1 MNKTVLKQSQVR
13 FVSDTHQYFLGDKE
27 LFGIT
32 STLIKR
38 AYPDTYKKP
47 DNYTE
52 EQWAE
57 ILNNAAA
64 KGSNMHETIE
74 LYEDLGVESDSPELQ
89 SYIRIKKENNL
100 TALASEYVVSD
111 EEHYA
116 TAIDMVAMNAE
127 GEIVLIDF
135 KRTYNLHIDNVTLQ
149 QSICK
154 RWFEKLNPGLKV
166 ANIYVLWMREDKS
179 RFEKLTPWC
188 DDQLDMLIN
197 ADINDEEFDVT
208 KTYGNLPAKVAAVQD
223 YLFELEEEVKAKTE
237 ELKNIKEGLCQL
249 MLQNNIKSF
258 KTDRVQM
265 TVSVAKPRET
275 FDSKK
280 FKEDHPEL
288 YDKYIKVGAD
298 GKPSIRITYKNGD

>member
-1 MNKTVLKQSQVR
+1 MNKPVLNQSPVR
-13 FVSDTHQYFLGDKE
+13 FVSGSHQYFLGGKE

-57 ILNNAAA
+57 ILKNAAA

-127 GEIVLIDF
+127 GEIVLIDY
-135 KRTYNLHIDNVTLQ
+135 KRTSVLHLDNVTLQ

-166 ANIYVLWMREDKS
+166 AHIYVLWMRDEKS
-179 RFEKLTPWC
+179 RFEELTPWGGE
-188 DDQLDMLIN
+188 QLDMLIN

-223 YLFELEEEVKAKTE
+223 YLFNLEEEVKAKTE
-237 ELKNIKEGLCQL
+237 ELKNIKEGFCQL
-249 MLQNNIKSF
+249 MLQNNLKSF
-258 KTDRVQM
+258 QTDRIQM
-265 TVSVAKPRET
+265 TVSVPKASEK

-280 FKEDHPEL
+280 FAEDHPDL
-288 YDKYIKVGAD
+288 YKQYLKKGAEP
-298 GKPSIRITYKNGD
+298 KPSIRITNKNGD